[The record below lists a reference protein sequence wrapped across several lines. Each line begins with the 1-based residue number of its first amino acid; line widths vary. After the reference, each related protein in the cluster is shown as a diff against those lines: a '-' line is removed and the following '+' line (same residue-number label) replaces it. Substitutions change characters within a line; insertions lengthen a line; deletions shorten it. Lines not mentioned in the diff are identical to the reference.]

1 LAAALPKLSPA
12 ILDEALDELMYLR
25 HEGAVA
31 DLEAFVSAR
40 SGNLACMKKAVQ
52 ALGST
57 DDEAAVYALGR
68 LFRLE
73 ELDAAVRRAALAAVG
88 KHRSL
93 VAVKMLQEFAGS
105 WGPFADEARL
115 ELERRNAQSKK

>member
-1 LAAALPKLSPA
+1 
-12 ILDEALDELMYLR
+12 
-25 HEGAVA
+25 
-31 DLEAFVSAR
+31 
-40 SGNLACMKKAVQ
+40 MKKAVQ
-52 ALGST
+52 ALGSI

-73 ELDAAVRRAALAAVG
+73 ELDGAVRRAALAAVG
-88 KHRSL
+88 RHRSS

-105 WGPFADEARL
+105 WGPFRDEARL